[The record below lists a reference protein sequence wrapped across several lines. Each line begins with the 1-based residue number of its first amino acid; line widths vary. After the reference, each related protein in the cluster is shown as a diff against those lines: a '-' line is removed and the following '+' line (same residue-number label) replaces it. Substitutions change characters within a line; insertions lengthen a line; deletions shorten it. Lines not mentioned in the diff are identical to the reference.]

1 MSIANENFKG
11 PLSLQLSDA
20 GAVEAP
26 EASEKDE
33 VVIEESVSV
42 SSPSG
47 ANDEMYEEG
56 RDAKIAKKKSL
67 GGPLQLLPHRPQHP
81 RCQQHPL
88 LRPNA
93 EIGRR
98 DSAPVDASVP
108 YDHIHSLTIFDPRD
122 TAVTRRICL
131 LLPFAYTV

>member
-67 GGPLQLLPHRPQHP
+67 GGLVR
-81 RCQQHPL
+81 RY
-88 LRPNA
+88 LR
-93 EIGRR
+93 
-98 DSAPVDASVP
+98 
-108 YDHIHSLTIFDPRD
+108 SLF
-122 TAVTRRICL
+122 VSC
-131 LLPFAYTV
+131 FGG